1 MKRKI
6 EGLYAIIDATY
17 VALPDM
23 ERTASGILGAGAG
36 VLQLRA
42 KGRGAGPVLEA
53 SRVLKRVALE
63 YGALFIVNDRVDLAV
78 LSGAD
83 GAHLGQDDIPLSE
96 ARRLLG
102 PDSVIGV
109 STHDATEAR
118 RAREEGADYISF
130 GPIFATSTK
139 KDAQSPR
146 GVEYLREIR
155 KTVTL
160 PIVAIGGI
168 TENNAA
174 EVLSAGADSVAVI
187 SGILLSKD
195 IPGRAASI
203 ISRIKR
209 AKDA

>member
-6 EGLYAIIDATY
+6 EGLYAIIDTTY
-17 VALPDM
+17 VSLPDM

-36 VLQLRA
+36 ILQLRA

-109 STHDATEAR
+109 STHDAAEAR
-118 RAREEGADYISF
+118 RAQEEGADYISF
-130 GPIFATSTK
+130 GPIFSTSTK

-195 IPGRAASI
+195 IPGRAASV
-203 ISRIKR
+203 ISRIKS
-209 AKDA
+209 AKGS